1 MSKENVSVEV
11 EFDNLINQ
19 ANEDASEEDQPVSVA
34 KKHKTPRDKFVSK
47 GLRGVLVNLD
57 LALAEEF
64 YRLARS
70 SGSKPTKVAREL
82 ISRWVT
88 EQQTNE

>member
-1 MSKENVSVEV
+1 MSKNVSVEV
-11 EFDNLINQ
+11 EFDSLVSQAHEENQ
-19 ANEDASEEDQPVSVA
+19 SVSVA

-64 YRLARS
+64 YRLART

-82 ISRWVT
+82 ISRWV
-88 EQQTNE
+88 EEQTNE